1 MRTALT
7 LKRIWYI
14 IVIAIILVFIGM
26 VVNQKADTT
35 EVIERRTDTETGYRI
50 DYVNAA
56 GQLELV
62 VDKGYA
68 SMICIVDNQS
78 HLETYFDENGTPVA
92 LAGGYFGRRI
102 IDVDASAQ
110 YIVYL
115 DTMGNPMVVKYG
127 YASIER
133 ILKDGKE
140 AQVSYFDL
148 DGNPT
153 THVDGYYGYK
163 CCYNEKG
170 QIIEVCYLDKE
181 ANQTVTRQGYDSIRR
196 EYRSDG
202 SLEYEWFYRS
212 GQPWAITGGKYGKRI
227 SEEKVEFVDLE
238 GNEIFDVINF
248 LGTNQWL
255 CWLCTCLLL
264 FAAVAAGRR
273 TKLFLLIAYI
283 FFVVYITLLCRDPL
297 ESRQYIPAFES
308 YRRFF
313 ADYESRRE
321 IFNNILLFI
330 PVGVLLRSINSCSKA
345 VLLLLIMPVGIEA
358 TQYFLTLG
366 IMSIDDTLS
375 NLSGGVIGYA
385 LISNVHIILEKRKI
399 NWGKRKNRVIKSD
412 CDNAL

>member
-7 LKRIWYI
+7 LKRIWH
-14 IVIAIILVFIGM
+14 VFAVAIILMLVGM
-26 VVNQKADTT
+26 LWNSKADTS
-35 EVIERRTDTETGYRI
+35 EVVACRTDMETGYRI
-50 DYVNAA
+50 DYVNEA
-56 GQLELV
+56 GQLELA

-68 SMICIVDNQS
+68 SMICIVDTHS
-78 HLETYFDENGTPVA
+78 HTETYFDENGCPIA
-92 LAGGYFGRRI
+92 LAGGHFGRRTI
-102 IDVDASAQ
+102 KVDADTQ

-115 DTMGNPMVVKYG
+115 DAIGNPMVVEYG

-163 CCYNEKG
+163 CSYNEKG
-170 QIIEVCYLDKE
+170 QIIEVCYLDIE

-248 LGTNQWL
+248 LGSNQWL
-255 CWLCTCLLL
+255 CWMCTCLLL
-264 FAAVAAGRR
+264 FTSIVAGRR

-283 FFVVYITLLCRDPL
+283 FFIVYITLLCRDPL
-297 ESRQYIPAFES
+297 ESSQYIPVFES

-313 ADYESRRE
+313 ADFESRRE

-330 PVGVLLRSINSCSKA
+330 PVGVLLRSITSRSETL
-345 VLLLLIMPVGIEA
+345 LLLLILPLSIEVI
-358 TQYFLTLG
+358 QYLLNLG
-366 IMSIDDTLS
+366 ILAIADMIS
-375 NLSGGVIGYA
+375 NLAGGVIGYA
-385 LISNVHIILEKRKI
+385 LIHNLYIVLLKRKI
-399 NWGKRKNRVIKSD
+399 NLGKSTEKS
-412 CDNAL
+412 NVK